1 MNCPICVSK
10 YVRQNTNIRSPLDYL
25 LKIFWEHVDNE
36 SMKML
41 SRTTN
46 PYFRIDE
53 RGFTLPEVLIT
64 IVIMGILFAI
74 ASSTW
79 FNVVES
85 RAVDSAANQLAAD
98 MRLAHGSATNRLAKA
113 QIVFNRDGSPV
124 TCNGGSADY
133 CLVQPTGSGGSRVV
147 ARTFS
152 EDRAR
157 LHSPNIGVDPA
168 GAVAIPGVLAGS
180 NKVTIEFGSDGS
192 ARALGTVVG
201 TPTVTTRL
209 DSDAS
214 TADCATVHDEPCHD
228 VSLNQATAR
237 VNID

>member
-1 MNCPICVSK
+1 MVSIDAEI
-10 YVRQNTNIRSPLDYL
+10 QSPLDSI
-25 LKIFWEHVDNE
+25 LKLFWEHADNKGME
-36 SMKML
+36 MSP
-41 SRTTN
+41 RTTN
-46 PYFRIDE
+46 SSPGINE

-79 FNVVES
+79 FGVVES

-98 MRLAHGSATNRLAKA
+98 MRLAHGSAANRLAKA
-113 QIVFNRDGSPV
+113 HIVFSRDGSPV

-133 CLVQPTGSGGSRVV
+133 CLVQPTGTGVSRVV
-147 ARTFS
+147 PRTFS
-152 EDRAR
+152 DDRAR

-168 GAVAIPGVLAGS
+168 GVVAIPGVLGGS
-180 NKVTIEFGSDGS
+180 NKVTIEFGSNGS
-192 ARALGTVVG
+192 SSPLGTVVG

-209 DSDAS
+209 HSDAA

-228 VSLNQATAR
+228 IFLNQTTSR
-237 VNID
+237 IEID